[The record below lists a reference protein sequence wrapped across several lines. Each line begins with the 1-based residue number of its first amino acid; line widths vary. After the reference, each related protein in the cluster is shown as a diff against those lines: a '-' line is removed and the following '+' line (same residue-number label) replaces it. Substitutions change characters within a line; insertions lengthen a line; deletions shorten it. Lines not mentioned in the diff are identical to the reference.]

1 MGFHKRWVNKENLII
16 RYKYGGISDVKR
28 YLDVDALI
36 LRDEFSCDILELL
49 NDKNDESAVALFDSE
64 IINYKDLD

>member
-36 LRDEFSCDILELL
+36 LRDKFSCDILELL
-49 NDKNDESAVALFDSE
+49 NDKNDDSVIALFDSE